1 VGEFNMNLASAI
13 RAAAHD
19 APDVAID
26 GLSLARDEI
35 SRHGA
40 LDNDLRAAHMIGQCA
55 HESLR
60 FTRVAESLFYTSV
73 DRLMQIFGR
82 HFRDRS
88 HARQFLRNSRKLANH
103 VYANRMGNGSPRSGD
118 GFRFR
123 GRGYLQL
130 TGRSN
135 YHTFGR
141 RIGIDLEADP
151 DKAAEPATAWL
162 IAASYLANRKRAGK
176 TAFEW
181 ADDNNVEAVTRIVN
195 GGINGLADRRHRTA
209 RARAALGG
217 IAPRPRLKRSDEGD
231 AVELLQRALA
241 AKGFSPGALDGD
253 FGPRTEGAVKAFQAA
268 VGLTADGVVGVKTWK
283 ALEPLPS

>member
-1 VGEFNMNLASAI
+1 MNLTSAI

-19 APDVAID
+19 APDSAID
-26 GLSLARDEI
+26 GLNLVKNEI
-35 SRHGA
+35 SMHGA
-40 LDNDLRAAHMIGQCA
+40 LDNEFRAAHMIGQCA

-60 FTRVAESLFYTSV
+60 FTHVAESLFYTSV

-82 HFRDRS
+82 HFRDREE
-88 HARQFLRNSRKLANH
+88 ARQFLRNSKKLANH
-103 VYANRMGNGSPRSGD
+103 VYADRMGNGPPDSGD

-130 TGRSN
+130 TGREN
-135 YHTFGR
+135 YRTFGR
-141 RIGIDLEADP
+141 RIGIDLETNP
-151 DKAAEPATAWL
+151 DKASEPATAWL
-162 IAASYLANRKRAGK
+162 IAASYLATRKRGGK
-176 TAFEW
+176 TAFQW

-195 GGINGLADRRHRTA
+195 GGINGLADRRNRTA
-209 RARAALGG
+209 RALAALGG
-217 IAPRPRLKRSDEGD
+217 IAVHPQLKKSDEGD

-253 FGPRTEGAVKAFQAA
+253 FGSKTESAVKAFQAS
-268 VGLTADGVVGVKTWK
+268 VGLTADGVAGVNTWK